1 MPKDAVELDEEH
13 QFTGVTIRVIS
24 VSNIKT

>member
-13 QFTGVTIRVIS
+13 QLTGVTIRVIS